1 MGDPIRELCSG
12 RTPQNA
18 ILGRFRVDPVAVLG
32 ENAEDSD
39 KAFAVPPNVPLFTSV
54 RGLSKLL
61 PANAGRGHSGE
72 NMIPVIAHI
81 PGATPRNALIFAGIS
96 YNSAS
101 RSRPTV
107 TVATGGFMP
116 IPYDE
121 TVATDRDLVGA
132 DSVWWHLPDRPYGT
146 KDGPHIAVPVPAANA
161 SDKFMGAGDRALCNI
176 KIATATPMDCAVN
189 LVPPE
194 FT

>member
-1 MGDPIRELCSG
+1 MDDPIRELCSG

-32 ENAEDSD
+32 DDAEDSD
-39 KAFAVPPNVPLFTSV
+39 KAFAVPPNVPLFTSED
-54 RGLSKLL
+54 GLSKLL
-61 PANAGRGHSGE
+61 PANAGRGHSDE
-72 NMIPVIAHI
+72 NMIPVVAHI
-81 PGATPRNALIFAGIS
+81 PAGTTPGTLIFAGIS

-101 RSRPTV
+101 RSRPIV

-121 TVATDRDLVGA
+121 TVATDRQLVRA
-132 DSVWWHLPDRPYGT
+132 DSVWWHLPNRPYGT
-146 KDGPHIAVPVPAANA
+146 KHGPHIAVPAANA

-176 KIATATPMDCAVN
+176 KIATATPMDCAIN

-194 FT
+194 FA